1 MANVGLAGYS
11 NCVAIITGA
20 ATGIGRSLALEIV
33 AQTPV
38 DQRAGLHLVIAD
50 MRPDPALEVAEQ
62 IKAQG
67 AEATAVEC
75 DITDE
80 TQVIAMATDVRE
92 KFGKLNLLCNVAGVN
107 VIAKLHET
115 SAQDVEWLFSVNV
128 FGMCHTVRHFVPL
141 LQIAA
146 ADGEVAQVINVASGF
161 GVAVPSMGPVQPS
174 AYTGTK
180 HAVVGLSD
188 AMRKE
193 LKPEGIAV
201 SVVCPGLVS
210 TETWNSTS
218 FRQPRF
224 GGPEEG
230 SQESKKRVQE
240 WGQDPQKT
248 AQLILAAV
256 QRGEFY
262 VLPLDSG
269 GHSQM
274 HSEIAARYAELLAA
288 LDV

>member
-1 MANVGLAGYS
+1 MRDGEFSYG
-11 NCVAIITGA
+11 VAVITGSA
-20 ATGIGRSLALEIV
+20 AGIGRSLALELV
-33 AQTPV
+33 AQMPAE
-38 DQRAGLHLVIAD
+38 QRSGMQIVLAD
-50 MRPDPALEVAEQ
+50 MRLEPALKVAQQ
-62 IKAQG
+62 IISQG
-67 AEATAVEC
+67 AQATAIEC

-80 TQVIAMATDVRE
+80 QQVINMAADVRAA
-92 KFGKLNLLCNVAGVN
+92 FGKVNLLCNVAGVN
-107 VIAKLHET
+107 VIARLHET

-128 FGMCHTVRHFVPL
+128 FGMCHMVRHFVPL

-146 ADGEVAQVINVASGF
+146 AHGEAAQVINVASGF

-201 SVVCPGLVS
+201 SVVCPGLVN

-224 GGPEEG
+224 GGPQPG
-230 SQESKKRVQE
+230 SAESRQRVE
-240 WGQDPQKT
+240 TWGQNPATT

-256 QRGEFY
+256 QRGDFF
-262 VLPLDSG
+262 VLPMDSSG
-269 GHSQM
+269 QSQM
-274 HSEIAARYAELLAA
+274 RTEIEARFAELLAA
-288 LDV
+288 LSP